1 MPIKKCIVKCDTPS
15 EILFTIPTKDD
26 VFNLWKIA
34 CSENVKL
41 TKGMYICANHF
52 ATDDIIRKRLL
63 TSGEIVVG
71 VVSISYLVSINL
83 VS

>member
-1 MPIKKCIVKCDTPS
+1 MPMKKCIVKCDTPS

-34 CSENVKL
+34 CGENVKL

-71 VVSISYLVSINL
+71 VVSISYLVEINL